1 MTAPKETIRDIY
13 TRKVSGDSY
22 SYEAEYAP
30 GAQVEWDAHVFQDGD
45 LKGTL
50 GGVVADNA
58 LAGDDLRRYIIATI
72 ENLIERGLGIEE

>member
-1 MTAPKETIRDIY
+1 MSGHETINDLY
-13 TRKVSGDSY
+13 TRKVSGDTY
-22 SYEAEYAP
+22 TYEAEYTP
-30 GAQVEWDAHVFQDGD
+30 GEQTDWSAHVWQDGD

-50 GGVVADNA
+50 GGIVADNA